1 METTSGYG
9 EGREKPEDYLER
21 FNQWI
26 EDHKSTHEALKLLLT
41 APGSLTRAELK
52 ALVLAMDDDGFSI
65 SQIQPA
71 WREVKHEICAAKL
84 LGYIRAQA
92 LGSPLLPYEQRVD
105 AAVQRIQ
112 ARPDF
117 RWTENQKR
125 WLARIAKQIKSTIV
139 VDRDSLQAGAYAS
152 AGGFN
157 TINKSFS
164 GKLESLL
171 TDLHTEIWQDP
182 AA

>member
-1 METTSGYG
+1 LPRGS
-9 EGREKPEDYLER
+9 
-21 FNQWI
+21 FIQWI
-26 EDHKSTHEALKLLLT
+26 EENKSTHDALKLVLT
-41 APGSLTRAELK
+41 APGSLRKKELRS
-52 ALVLAMDDDGFSI
+52 LVLAMDDAGFSI
-65 SQIQPA
+65 TQIQPA

-84 LGYIRAQA
+84 IGYIRAQA
-92 LGSPLLPYEQRVD
+92 LGSPLIPYEQRVD
-105 AAVQRIQ
+105 ATVQRIL
-112 ARPDF
+112 AKPDF
-117 RWTENQKR
+117 RWSENQKR
-125 WLARIAKQIKSTIV
+125 WLDRIAKQIKSATV
-139 VDRDSLQAGAYAS
+139 VDHDSLQSGAYAS